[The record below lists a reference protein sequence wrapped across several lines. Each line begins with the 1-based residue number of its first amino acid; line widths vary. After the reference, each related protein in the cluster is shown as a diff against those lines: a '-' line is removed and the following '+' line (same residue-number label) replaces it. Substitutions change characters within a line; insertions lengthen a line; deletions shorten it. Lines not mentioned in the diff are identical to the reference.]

1 MSKYK
6 NQHTMAKSLTL
17 DLNLLHLNLLFST
30 RVNIALQWIFGK
42 LWSNYSCPNWEISS
56 DTQ

>member
-1 MSKYK
+1 
-6 NQHTMAKSLTL
+6 MAKSLTL